1 VQLLLYVLPA
11 LVFLIFDAGVP
22 SVAVLIKSQGELA
35 LPGRAG
41 RIRVAKIAG
50 WSIFNVL
57 LGAGL
62 LGGLELLL
70 AKVLHVR
77 SALSLSKTMPMPLAM
92 AKSVAFLLVTR
103 GVSFTL
109 HALICLY

>member
-1 VQLLLYVLPA
+1 
-11 LVFLIFDAGVP
+11 VFLLFDTGVP

-70 AKVLHVR
+70 SKVLHVR
-77 SALSLSKTMPMPLAM
+77 SALSLSKTMPMPWAM
-92 AKSVAFLLVTR
+92 AKSVAVLLVIR
-103 GVSFTL
+103 GVSSYV
-109 HALICLY
+109 HAFACLN